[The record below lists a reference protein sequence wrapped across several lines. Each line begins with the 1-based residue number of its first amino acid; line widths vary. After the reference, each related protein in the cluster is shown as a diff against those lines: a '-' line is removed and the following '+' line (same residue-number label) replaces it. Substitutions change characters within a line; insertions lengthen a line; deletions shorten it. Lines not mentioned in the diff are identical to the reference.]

1 MQILTNVLNEVKNTV
16 YRVAIYIRLSKEDE
30 KDDKEKDSES
40 VTNQRNILLKFIKDN
55 GYELV
60 DIYIDDGYTGTNFDR
75 PEFKRM
81 IKDIELGKI
90 NMVITKDLSRLGR
103 DYITTGEY
111 VEKWFPKHN
120 VRYISLLDGVDTML
134 DTTNNE
140 IAPFKAI
147 INDMYSRDNS
157 KKIKVALKS
166 KQQEGKWVGG
176 CPPFGY
182 KVDPNEKN
190 HLVIDDDEAPI
201 VKKIFS
207 LALSG
212 KSKNQIINQLF
223 DEKVPTPSMIRN
235 INRVHKYSKLGYWNT
250 TTIRAIL
257 SNELYTGDMV
267 QNRRSR
273 ISYKVRNIVSND
285 KSDWI
290 IVPNTHEPI
299 ISKKDFQEV
308 QRIAKVNTGLR
319 YEKKIRGVFDGLIY
333 CGECKG
339 RMGLQGGN
347 GGHCHG
353 HYYTICNT
361 YRKYSKLK
369 LCTSHSYNFNKLEKK
384 IIEQLRE
391 IFKNYIDESETISN
405 LVKNKDKLNETNN
418 LSLNLKKIEKNIE
431 TKKKYLDKMY
441 IDKLEGIIKEEQYI
455 RLNNQ
460 LNDEI
465 RELEDKR
472 NIIIESIYNNDL
484 SDDNEK
490 CIRLVKEFL
499 NMEQPSREIAVRLIK
514 RIELHQDKTID
525 IYFNFKKLNILSVN

>member
-1 MQILTNVLNEVKNTV
+1 MEVLKNVLNKVSEIV
-16 YRVAIYIRLSKEDE
+16 YKVAIYIRLSKEDE

-40 VTNQRNILLKFIKDN
+40 VTNQRNILLKFVKDN

-157 KKIKVALKS
+157 KKIKAALKS

-176 CPPFGY
+176 CAPFGY
-182 KVDPNEKN
+182 KVDPNDKN
-190 HLVIDDDEAPI
+190 HLVINEKEAPI
-201 VKKIFS
+201 VRKIFS
-207 LALSG
+207 LALEG

-223 DEKVPTPSMIRN
+223 NEHIPTPSQIRN
-235 INRVHKYSKLGYWNT
+235 VNRAFKYSELGYWNT
-250 TTIRAIL
+250 TTIRSIL

-273 ISYKVRNIVSND
+273 ISYKVRNIVPND
-285 KSDWI
+285 KSEWI
-290 IVPNTHEPI
+290 VVPNTHEPL
-299 ISKKDFQEV
+299 ISRKDFQEV

-333 CGECKG
+333 CGECKS
-339 RMGLQGGN
+339 RMALQGGN

-369 LCTSHSYNFNKLEKK
+369 LCTSHSYNFEKLENK
-384 IIEQLRE
+384 IIEQLKE
-391 IFKNYIDESETISN
+391 IFKDYIDESETTNN
-405 LVKNKDKLNETNN
+405 LIKNKDKLNDTND
-418 LSLNLKKIEKNIE
+418 LSSNLKKVEKSLE
-431 TKKKYLDKMY
+431 TKKRNLDKMY
-441 IDKLEGIIKEEQYI
+441 IDKLEGNIEEEQYNRI
-455 RLNNQ
+455 KNK

-465 RELEDKR
+465 RDLEDKK
-472 NIIIESIYNNDL
+472 NSIIESIYDNDL
-484 SDDNEK
+484 SNDNEK
-490 CIRLVKEFL
+490 CIALVKEFL
-499 NMEQPSREIAVRLIK
+499 NMEEPSREIAVRLIK

-525 IYFNFKKLNILSVN
+525 IYFNFKKLNILSDS

>member
-1 MQILTNVLNEVKNTV
+1 MEVLTNVLNKVSEIV
-16 YRVAIYIRLSKEDE
+16 YKVAIYIRLSKEDE

-40 VTNQRNILLKFIKDN
+40 VTNQRNILLKFVKDN

-60 DIYIDDGYTGTNFDR
+60 DIYIDDGFTGTNFDR

-157 KKIKVALKS
+157 KKIKAALKS

-176 CPPFGY
+176 CAPFGY
-182 KVDPNEKN
+182 KVNPNDKN
-190 HLVIDDDEAPI
+190 HLVINEEEAPI
-201 VKKIFS
+201 VRKIFS
-207 LALSG
+207 LALEG

-223 DEKVPTPSMIRN
+223 NEKIPTPTQIRN
-235 INRVHKYSKLGYWNT
+235 VNRTFKYSELGYWNT
-250 TTIRAIL
+250 TTIRSIL

-273 ISYKVRNIVSND
+273 ISYKVRNIVPND
-285 KSDWI
+285 KSEWI

-299 ISKKDFQEV
+299 ISRKDFQEV

-333 CGECKG
+333 CGECKS
-339 RMGLQGGN
+339 RMALQGGN

-369 LCTSHSYNFNKLEKK
+369 LCTSHSYNFEKLENK
-384 IIEQLRE
+384 IIEQLKE
-391 IFKNYIDESETISN
+391 IFKDYIDESETTNN
-405 LVKNKDKLNETNN
+405 LIKNKDKLNDTND
-418 LSLNLKKIEKNIE
+418 LSSNLKKIEKSLE
-431 TKKKYLDKMY
+431 TKKRNLDKMY
-441 IDKLEGIIKEEQYI
+441 IDKLEGNIEEEQYNRI
-455 RLNNQ
+455 KNK

-465 RELEDKR
+465 RELEDKK
-472 NIIIESIYNNDL
+472 NSIIESIYDNDL
-484 SDDNEK
+484 SNDNEK
-490 CIRLVKEFL
+490 CIALVKEFL
-499 NMEQPSREIAVRLIK
+499 NMEEPSREIAVRLIK

-525 IYFNFKKLNILSVN
+525 IYFNFKKLNILSDS

>member
-1 MQILTNVLNEVKNTV
+1 MEVLKNVLNKVSEIV
-16 YRVAIYIRLSKEDE
+16 YKVAIYIRLSKEDE

-40 VTNQRNILLKFIKDN
+40 VTNQRNILLKFVKDN

-60 DIYIDDGYTGTNFDR
+60 DLYIDDGYTRTNFDR

-157 KKIKVALKS
+157 KKIKAALKS

-176 CPPFGY
+176 CAPFGY
-182 KVDPNEKN
+182 KVDPNDKN
-190 HLVIDDDEAPI
+190 HLVINEEEAPI
-201 VKKIFS
+201 VRKIFS
-207 LALSG
+207 LALEG

-223 DEKVPTPSMIRN
+223 NEHIPTPSQIRN
-235 INRVHKYSKLGYWNT
+235 VNRAFKYSELGYWNT
-250 TTIRAIL
+250 TTIRSIL

-273 ISYKVRNIVSND
+273 ISYKVRNIVPND
-285 KSDWI
+285 KSEWI
-290 IVPNTHEPI
+290 VVPNTHEPL
-299 ISKKDFQEV
+299 ISRKDFQEV

-333 CGECKG
+333 CGECKS
-339 RMGLQGGN
+339 RMALQGGN

-369 LCTSHSYNFNKLEKK
+369 LCTSHSYNFEKLENK
-384 IIEQLRE
+384 IIEQLKE
-391 IFKNYIDESETISN
+391 IFKDYIDESETTNN
-405 LVKNKDKLNETNN
+405 LIKNKDKLNDTND
-418 LSLNLKKIEKNIE
+418 LSSNLKKVEKSLE
-431 TKKKYLDKMY
+431 TKKRNLDKMY
-441 IDKLEGIIKEEQYI
+441 IDKLEGNIEEEQYNRI
-455 RLNNQ
+455 KNK

-465 RELEDKR
+465 RDLEDKK
-472 NIIIESIYNNDL
+472 NSIIESIYDNDL
-484 SDDNEK
+484 SNDNEK
-490 CIRLVKEFL
+490 CITLVKEFL
-499 NMEQPSREIAVRLIK
+499 NMEEPSREIAVRLIK

-525 IYFNFKKLNILSVN
+525 IYFNFKKLNILSDS

>member
-1 MQILTNVLNEVKNTV
+1 MEVLTNVLNKVSEIV
-16 YRVAIYIRLSKEDE
+16 YKVAIYIRLSKEDD

-40 VTNQRNILLKFIKDN
+40 VTNQRNILLKFVKDN

-157 KKIKVALKS
+157 KKIKAALKS

-176 CPPFGY
+176 CAPFGY
-182 KVDPNEKN
+182 KVDPNDKN
-190 HLVIDDDEAPI
+190 HLVINEEEAPI
-201 VKKIFS
+201 VRKIFS
-207 LALSG
+207 LALEG

-223 DEKVPTPSMIRN
+223 NEHIPTPSQIRN
-235 INRVHKYSKLGYWNT
+235 VNRAFKYSELGYWNT
-250 TTIRAIL
+250 TTIRSIL

-273 ISYKVRNIVSND
+273 ISYKVRNIVPND
-285 KSDWI
+285 KSEWI
-290 IVPNTHEPI
+290 VVPNTHEPL
-299 ISKKDFQEV
+299 ISRKDFQEV

-333 CGECKG
+333 CGECKS
-339 RMGLQGGN
+339 RMALQGGN

-369 LCTSHSYNFNKLEKK
+369 LCTSHSYNFEKLENK
-384 IIEQLRE
+384 IIEQLKE
-391 IFKNYIDESETISN
+391 IFKDYIDESETTNN
-405 LVKNKDKLNETNN
+405 LIKNKDKLNDTND
-418 LSLNLKKIEKNIE
+418 LSSNLKKVEKSLE
-431 TKKKYLDKMY
+431 TKKRNLDKMY
-441 IDKLEGIIKEEQYI
+441 IDKLEGNIEEEQYNRI
-455 RLNNQ
+455 KNK

-465 RELEDKR
+465 RDLEDKK
-472 NIIIESIYNNDL
+472 NSIIESIYDNDL
-484 SDDNEK
+484 SNDNEK
-490 CIRLVKEFL
+490 CITLVKEFL
-499 NMEQPSREIAVRLIK
+499 NMEEPSREIAVRLIK

-525 IYFNFKKLNILSVN
+525 IYFNFKKLNILSDS

>member
-1 MQILTNVLNEVKNTV
+1 MEVLKNVLNKVSEIV
-16 YRVAIYIRLSKEDE
+16 YKVAIYIRLSKEDE

-40 VTNQRNILLKFIKDN
+40 VTNQRNILLKFVKDN

-157 KKIKVALKS
+157 KKIKAALKS

-176 CPPFGY
+176 CAPFGY
-182 KVDPNEKN
+182 KVDPNDKN
-190 HLVIDDDEAPI
+190 HLVINEEEAPI
-201 VKKIFS
+201 VRKIFS
-207 LALSG
+207 LALEG

-223 DEKVPTPSMIRN
+223 NEHIPTPSQIRN
-235 INRVHKYSKLGYWNT
+235 VNRAFKYSELGYWNT
-250 TTIRAIL
+250 TTIRSIL

-273 ISYKVRNIVSND
+273 ISYKVRNIVPND
-285 KSDWI
+285 KSEWI
-290 IVPNTHEPI
+290 VVPNTLEPL
-299 ISKKDFQEV
+299 ISRKDFQEV

-333 CGECKG
+333 CGECKS
-339 RMGLQGGN
+339 RMALQGGN

-369 LCTSHSYNFNKLEKK
+369 LCTSHSYNFEKLENK
-384 IIEQLRE
+384 IIEQLKE
-391 IFKNYIDESETISN
+391 IFKDYIDESETTNN
-405 LVKNKDKLNETNN
+405 LIKNKDKLNDTND
-418 LSLNLKKIEKNIE
+418 LSSNLKKVEKSLE
-431 TKKKYLDKMY
+431 TKKRNLDKMY
-441 IDKLEGIIKEEQYI
+441 IDKLEGNIEEEQYNRI
-455 RLNNQ
+455 KNK

-465 RELEDKR
+465 RDLEDKK
-472 NIIIESIYNNDL
+472 NSIIESIYDNDL
-484 SDDNEK
+484 SNDNEK
-490 CIRLVKEFL
+490 CIALVKEFL
-499 NMEQPSREIAVRLIK
+499 NMEEPSREIAVRLIK

-525 IYFNFKKLNILSVN
+525 IYFNFKKLNILSDS

>member
-1 MQILTNVLNEVKNTV
+1 MEVLKNVLNKVSEIV
-16 YRVAIYIRLSKEDE
+16 YKVAIYIRLSKEDE

-40 VTNQRNILLKFIKDN
+40 VTNQRNILLKFVKDN

-157 KKIKVALKS
+157 KKIKAALKS

-176 CPPFGY
+176 CAPFGY
-182 KVDPNEKN
+182 KVDPNDKN
-190 HLVIDDDEAPI
+190 HLVINEEEAPI
-201 VKKIFS
+201 VSKIFS
-207 LALSG
+207 LALEG

-223 DEKVPTPSMIRN
+223 NEHIPTPSQIRN
-235 INRVHKYSKLGYWNT
+235 VNRAFKYSELGYWNT
-250 TTIRAIL
+250 TTIRSIL

-273 ISYKVRNIVSND
+273 ISYKVRNIVPND
-285 KSDWI
+285 KSEWI
-290 IVPNTHEPI
+290 VVPNTHEPL
-299 ISKKDFQEV
+299 ISRKDFQEV

-333 CGECKG
+333 CGECKS
-339 RMGLQGGN
+339 RMALQGGN

-369 LCTSHSYNFNKLEKK
+369 LCTSHSYNFEKLENK
-384 IIEQLRE
+384 IIEQLKE
-391 IFKNYIDESETISN
+391 IFKDYIDESETTNN
-405 LVKNKDKLNETNN
+405 LIKNKDKLNDTND
-418 LSLNLKKIEKNIE
+418 LSSNLKKVEKSLE
-431 TKKKYLDKMY
+431 TKKRNLDKMY
-441 IDKLEGIIKEEQYI
+441 IDKLEGNIEEEQYNRI
-455 RLNNQ
+455 KNK

-465 RELEDKR
+465 RDLEDKK
-472 NIIIESIYNNDL
+472 NSIIESIYDNNL
-484 SDDNEK
+484 SNDNEK
-490 CIRLVKEFL
+490 CIALVKEFL
-499 NMEQPSREIAVRLIK
+499 NMEEPSREIAVRLIK

-525 IYFNFKKLNILSVN
+525 IYFNFKKLNILSDS

>member
-1 MQILTNVLNEVKNTV
+1 MEVLKNVLNKVSEIV
-16 YRVAIYIRLSKEDE
+16 YKVAIYIRLSKEDE

-40 VTNQRNILLKFIKDN
+40 VTNQRNILLKFVKDN

-60 DIYIDDGYTGTNFDR
+60 DVYIDDGYTRTNFDR

-157 KKIKVALKS
+157 KKIKAALKS

-176 CPPFGY
+176 CAPFGY
-182 KVDPNEKN
+182 KVDPNDKN
-190 HLVIDDDEAPI
+190 HLVINEEEAPI
-201 VKKIFS
+201 VRKIFS
-207 LALSG
+207 LALEG

-223 DEKVPTPSMIRN
+223 NEHIPTPSQIRN
-235 INRVHKYSKLGYWNT
+235 VNRAFKYSELGYWNT
-250 TTIRAIL
+250 TTIRSIL

-273 ISYKVRNIVSND
+273 ISYKVRNIVPND
-285 KSDWI
+285 KSEWI
-290 IVPNTHEPI
+290 VVPNTHEPL
-299 ISKKDFQEV
+299 ISRKDFQEV

-333 CGECKG
+333 CGECKS
-339 RMGLQGGN
+339 RMALQGGN

-369 LCTSHSYNFNKLEKK
+369 LCTSHSYNFEKLENK
-384 IIEQLRE
+384 IIEQLKE
-391 IFKNYIDESETISN
+391 IFKDYIDESETTNN
-405 LVKNKDKLNETNN
+405 LIKNKDKLNDTND
-418 LSLNLKKIEKNIE
+418 LSSNLKKVEKSLE
-431 TKKKYLDKMY
+431 TKKRNLDKMY
-441 IDKLEGIIKEEQYI
+441 IDKLEGNIEEEQYNRI
-455 RLNNQ
+455 KNK

-465 RELEDKR
+465 RDLEDKK
-472 NIIIESIYNNDL
+472 NSIIESIYDNDL
-484 SDDNEK
+484 SNDNEK
-490 CIRLVKEFL
+490 CITLVKEFL
-499 NMEQPSREIAVRLIK
+499 NMEEPSREIAVRLIK

-525 IYFNFKKLNILSVN
+525 IYFNFKKLNILSDS

>member
-1 MQILTNVLNEVKNTV
+1 MEVLTNVLNKVSEIV
-16 YRVAIYIRLSKEDE
+16 YKVAIYIRLSKEDD

-40 VTNQRNILLKFIKDN
+40 VTNQRNILLKFVKDN

-111 VEKWFPKHN
+111 VEKWFPKYN

-157 KKIKVALKS
+157 KKIKAALKS

-176 CPPFGY
+176 CAPFGY
-182 KVDPNEKN
+182 KVDPNDKN
-190 HLVIDDDEAPI
+190 HLVINEEEAPI
-201 VKKIFS
+201 VRKIFS
-207 LALSG
+207 LALEG

-223 DEKVPTPSMIRN
+223 NEHIPTPSQIRN
-235 INRVHKYSKLGYWNT
+235 VNRAFKYSELGYWNT
-250 TTIRAIL
+250 TTIRSIL

-273 ISYKVRNIVSND
+273 ISYKVRNIVPND
-285 KSDWI
+285 KSEWI
-290 IVPNTHEPI
+290 VVPNTHEPL
-299 ISKKDFQEV
+299 ISRKDFQEV

-333 CGECKG
+333 CGECKS
-339 RMGLQGGN
+339 RMALQGGN

-369 LCTSHSYNFNKLEKK
+369 LCTSHSYNFEKLENK
-384 IIEQLRE
+384 IIEQLKE
-391 IFKNYIDESETISN
+391 IFKDYIDESETTNN
-405 LVKNKDKLNETNN
+405 LIKNKDKLNDTND
-418 LSLNLKKIEKNIE
+418 LSSNLKKVEKSLE
-431 TKKKYLDKMY
+431 TKKRNLDKMY
-441 IDKLEGIIKEEQYI
+441 IDKLEGNIEEEQYNRI
-455 RLNNQ
+455 KNK

-465 RELEDKR
+465 RDLEDKK
-472 NIIIESIYNNDL
+472 NSIIESIYDNDL
-484 SDDNEK
+484 SNDNEK
-490 CIRLVKEFL
+490 CITLVKEFL
-499 NMEQPSREIAVRLIK
+499 NMEEPSREIAVRLIK

-525 IYFNFKKLNILSVN
+525 IYFNFKKLNILSDS

>member
-1 MQILTNVLNEVKNTV
+1 MEVLKNVLNKVSEIV
-16 YRVAIYIRLSKEDE
+16 YKVAIYIRLSKEDE

-40 VTNQRNILLKFIKDN
+40 VTNQRNILLKFVKDN

-157 KKIKVALKS
+157 KKIKAALKS

-176 CPPFGY
+176 CAPFGY
-182 KVDPNEKN
+182 KVDPNDKN
-190 HLVIDDDEAPI
+190 HLVINEEEAPI
-201 VKKIFS
+201 VRKIFS
-207 LALSG
+207 LALEG

-223 DEKVPTPSMIRN
+223 NEHIPTPSQIRN
-235 INRVHKYSKLGYWNT
+235 VNRTFKYSELGYWNT
-250 TTIRAIL
+250 TTIRSIL

-273 ISYKVRNIVSND
+273 ISYKVRNIVPND
-285 KSDWI
+285 KSEWI
-290 IVPNTHEPI
+290 VVPNTHEPL
-299 ISKKDFQEV
+299 ISRKDFQEV

-333 CGECKG
+333 CGECKS
-339 RMGLQGGN
+339 RMALQGGN

-369 LCTSHSYNFNKLEKK
+369 LCTSHSYNFEKLENK
-384 IIEQLRE
+384 IIEQLKE
-391 IFKNYIDESETISN
+391 IFKDYIDESETTNN
-405 LVKNKDKLNETNN
+405 LIKNKDKLNDTND
-418 LSLNLKKIEKNIE
+418 LSSNLKKVEKSLE
-431 TKKKYLDKMY
+431 TKKRNLDKMY
-441 IDKLEGIIKEEQYI
+441 IDKLEGNIEEEQYNRI
-455 RLNNQ
+455 KNK

-465 RELEDKR
+465 RDLEDKK
-472 NIIIESIYNNDL
+472 NSIIESIYDNDL
-484 SDDNEK
+484 SNDNEK
-490 CIRLVKEFL
+490 CIALVKEFL
-499 NMEQPSREIAVRLIK
+499 NMEEPSREIAVRLIK

-525 IYFNFKKLNILSVN
+525 IYFNFKKLNILSDS